1 MQLRGRRRP
10 LTRVGLATALS
21 GIALCSLA
29 LAGCSDGSGVS
40 GLSTNPYVTLQLNVR
55 SAVMSTVAPYNTL
68 QLTATPYLASGAV
81 ANDSI
86 VATFKTKDTTL
97 SITPD
102 GLVTAHTKTPSTWI
116 AVSLRDPARN
126 ITHIDTLFVTVTDQ
140 VPTSPMVTFS
150 IHRPPGDSAK
160 VAIYD
165 AAVGLFQDTVRVA
178 ASAEDGTDLQPVLR
192 VRYLVSDS
200 AIATIN
206 PASGVV
212 TGMRPGEVVIW
223 ATTTYYGVTKTDS
236 MRMTIGNPVSAT
248 VYSEIRPSATV
259 AGEYVRVFN
268 PSTITIGVGG
278 TILFSQ
284 AIRLDGPDIGTDVVF
299 DDPSAAQPSTLPVSW
314 LDTGTGNIGPLPSL
328 TLNGA
333 FNPDCFVSF
342 SYCAGATRSFPVA
355 GTYHYH
361 SALYGTSGTIVVAA
375 P

>member
-1 MQLRGRRRP
+1 
-10 LTRVGLATALS
+10 
-21 GIALCSLA
+21 
-29 LAGCSDGSGVS
+29 
-40 GLSTNPYVTLQLNVR
+40 
-55 SAVMSTVAPYNTL
+55 MSTVAPYNTL
-68 QLTATPYLASGAV
+68 QLMATPYLASGAV

-86 VATFKTKDTTL
+86 VATFRTKDTTL

-102 GLVTAHTKTPSTWI
+102 GLVTALTTTPDTWI

-140 VPTSPMVTFS
+140 VPTSPMVAFS
-150 IHRPPGDSAK
+150 IQRPPGDSAK
-160 VAIYD
+160 IAVYD
-165 AAVGLFQDTVRVA
+165 AAVSLFLDTVRVV
-178 ASAEDGTDLQPVLR
+178 ASAEDGTDLQSLLR

-200 AIATIN
+200 AIATVDQT
-206 PASGVV
+206 SGVV
-212 TGMRPGEVVIW
+212 TGMRPGAVMIW

-236 MRMTIGNPVSAT
+236 MRMTIGNPLSAT
-248 VYSEIRPSATV
+248 VFSEIRPSATV

-284 AIRLDGPDIGTDVVF
+284 AIRLNGPDIGMDVVF
-299 DDPSAAQPSTLPVSW
+299 DDPSVAQPSTLPVYW
-314 LDTGTGNIGPLPSL
+314 LETGTGNIGPLPSL
-328 TLNGA
+328 TLDGQ

-342 SYCAGATRSFPVA
+342 TYCAGATRSFPAA

-361 SALYGTSGTIVVAA
+361 SALYGTTGTIIVTA